1 MKSQG
6 LTYLREPAL
15 VAPIYPLLC
24 ASSAVTDVW
33 PQLETDFSLGMT
45 SETDLNLDYDVS
57 TSSVTLVPKSEWYA
71 RQSSFDMWLSDT
83 LGIISRELDGT
94 ENAGLKNASEAL
106 AYYFA
111 AVDFQRRPQLMV
123 DDYGTPSFA
132 TVTRRGFYFHLT
144 VDTPERLSFY
154 AVDAT
159 VENYAEG
166 VYFNYKDFP
175 KQLEGLLSRAAKAE
189 IT

>member
-1 MKSQG
+1 
-6 LTYLREPAL
+6 
-15 VAPIYPLLC
+15 
-24 ASSAVTDVW
+24 
-33 PQLETDFSLGMT
+33 
-45 SETDLNLDYDVS
+45 
-57 TSSVTLVPKSEWYA
+57 LVPKSEWHA

-83 LGIISRELDGT
+83 LGIISRELHGA
-94 ENAGLKNASEAL
+94 ENEGLKNASEAL

-111 AVDFQRRPQLMV
+111 AVDFQRRPQLLV

-154 AVDAT
+154 AVDAK

-166 VYFNYKDFP
+166 VCFDYKDFP
-175 KQLEGLLSRAAKAE
+175 KQLKGLLLPPTKSGV
-189 IT
+189 T